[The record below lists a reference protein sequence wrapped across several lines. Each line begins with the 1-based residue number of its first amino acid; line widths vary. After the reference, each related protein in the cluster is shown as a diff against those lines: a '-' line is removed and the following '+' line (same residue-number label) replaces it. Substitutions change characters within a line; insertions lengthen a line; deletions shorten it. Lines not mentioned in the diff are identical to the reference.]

1 MIKFKICG
9 IVFFIICSL
18 EGVMDVN
25 HPVAHH
31 FAYWLNILRKRYN
44 DQKDSEARYALVRH
58 ERLMALWEIPIP
70 PPPF

>member
-1 MIKFKICG
+1 
-9 IVFFIICSL
+9 
-18 EGVMDVN
+18 MDVN